1 MSRLRQRNS
10 CPSCGSFLGDEILSL
25 AYETD
30 PLRSFL
36 AAYYPKINL
45 SYLQGGVYS
54 LRHCDYCH
62 LIYQQGVPDDELA
75 RARFTRIGSMRRHQ
89 GKKSIS
95 SGTGVVIDA
104 SPRSYV

>member
-1 MSRLRQRNS
+1 MSRLRQRNF

-30 PLRSFL
+30 PLRCFL
-36 AAYYPKINL
+36 AAYYPEINL

-75 RARFTRIGSMRRHQ
+75 RALYEDWIDAAASM
-89 GKKSIS
+89 GKKHLF
-95 SGTGVVIDA
+95 GH
-104 SPRSYV
+104 